1 MKKFVLTAVL
11 LTAVTQAAL
20 AAHSIGIFDDA
31 AATSC
36 EISDPG
42 GPSTKLIYIVH
53 TNELA
58 VPVGG
63 SAWKLEWDAAMT
75 MTWISDSSPFFRV
88 GNAQDGISIAYVPC
102 AGGTFLIDT
111 VSMMSAGTS
120 TPCSRF
126 RLVAHP
132 TQGLAILRCG
142 SYDPMAFVPGEGI
155 VNPNVSCACTVA
167 TEPTTWGRVKS
178 LYR

>member
-1 MKKFVLTAVL
+1 MKKFVLTVVL
-11 LTAVTQAAL
+11 LTALNEPAL
-20 AAHSIGIFDDA
+20 AAHSIGIFEDA

-53 TNELA
+53 TNELV

-63 SAWKLEWDAAMT
+63 SVWKLEWDAGMT
-75 MTWISDSSPFFRV
+75 MTWIGDTTPYFHV
-88 GNAQDGISIAYVPC
+88 GNAKDGISIAYSPC
-102 AGGTFLIDT
+102 QGGTFVIDT
-111 VSMMSAGTS
+111 VSMTSAGTS

-142 SYDPMAFVPGEGI
+142 SYDPMSFVPGEGI

-167 TEPTTWGRVKS
+167 VEPTTWGSVKA